1 MEAIWW
7 QEGQRPLVSVARAS
21 HNHESFKEAFW
32 LVSLMGGCGP
42 SEVWVKAEAGRW
54 KVDACS
60 LLLVSR
66 KTILRS
72 APTGLKHWRR
82 LHEPLRVFSETL
94 LCFKKPHSDY
104 PVEASIIK
112 IKHQIADLSCVITE
126 S

>member
-1 MEAIWW
+1 MW
-7 QEGQRPLVSVARAS
+7 QGPS
-21 HNHESFKEAFW
+21 HNHESFKDAFW
-32 LVSLMGGCGP
+32 LVNLMRGAGP

-60 LLLVSR
+60 LLSVSR
-66 KTILRS
+66 KTTFRS
-72 APTGLKHWRR
+72 APTEVKHWRR
-82 LHEPLRVFSETL
+82 LQEPLRVFSETL

-104 PVEASIIK
+104 PVEALITE